1 VADPKRPPALLA
13 ALLAAQADA
22 HEIEATERGVTRRR
36 SPQGEDGEEEEWFY
50 PPAAAVLAE
59 YRRLRAAHGVTITLT
74 SQVATGDM
82 FEAEY
87 QLVHTS
93 GASMP
98 MSYRGPQ
105 MSPAKYAD
113 KPHVVTATERYAF
126 RCIVLRV
133 FDIPIRYPAR
143 PPRGER
149 GQDGPTP
156 ATPGGWPAPP
166 SAPEEPTASGTTT
179 FAGKSHPPF
188 SPAAV
193 AAALE
198 PWVKSERE
206 MRSADLG
213 LQSEPTMVDAWRL
226 CRAHQGLGVVDGSR
240 PNSPSEFEE
249 LYRFLCDQADE
260 YGWTFKVST

>member
-1 VADPKRPPALLA
+1 MAEPKRPPALLA

-22 HEIEATERGVTRRR
+22 REIEATERGVTRRR
-36 SPQGEDGEEEEWFY
+36 NPQGEDGEEEEWFY

-98 MSYRGPQ
+98 ISYRGPQ
-105 MSPAKYAD
+105 MGPAKYAD
-113 KPHVVTATERYAF
+113 KPHAVTATERYAF

-143 PPRGER
+143 PR

-156 ATPGGWPAPP
+156 ATPGNWPEPP
-166 SAPEEPTASGTTT
+166 SAPEEPTVSASGTTT

-188 SPAAV
+188 
-193 AAALE
+193 
-198 PWVKSERE
+198 
-206 MRSADLG
+206 
-213 LQSEPTMVDAWRL
+213 
-226 CRAHQGLGVVDGSR
+226 
-240 PNSPSEFEE
+240 
-249 LYRFLCDQADE
+249 
-260 YGWTFKVST
+260 

>member
-1 VADPKRPPALLA
+1 MADPKRPPALLA

-22 HEIEATERGVTRRR
+22 REIEATERGVTRRR
-36 SPQGEDGEEEEWFY
+36 NPQGEDGEEEEWFF

-59 YRRLRAAHGVTITLT
+59 YRRLRTAHGVTITLT

-87 QLVHTS
+87 QLVHVS

-98 MSYRGPQ
+98 VSYRGPL
-105 MSPAKYAD
+105 MNPAKYAD
-113 KPHVVTATERYAF
+113 KPHAVTATERYAF

-156 ATPGGWPAPP
+156 ATPNGWPAPP
-166 SAPEEPTASGTTT
+166 SAPEAPAKAAGSSTTAAGVGSTLAAPACGPVLATATLAGRPVLVVTSGGAT
-179 FAGKSHPPF
+179 
-188 SPAAV
+188 V
-193 AAALE
+193 
-198 PWVKSERE
+198 V
-206 MRSADLG
+206 
-213 LQSEPTMVDAWRL
+213 VDAASCAIVATL
-226 CRAHQGLGVVDGSR
+226 
-240 PNSPSEFEE
+240 P
-249 LYRFLCDQADE
+249 
-260 YGWTFKVST
+260 

>member
-13 ALLAAQADA
+13 ALLAAQAGA
-22 HEIEATERGVTRRR
+22 REIEATERGVTRRR
-36 SPQGEDGEEEEWFY
+36 NPQGEDGEEEEWFY

-98 MSYRGPQ
+98 VSFRGPL
-105 MSPAKYAD
+105 MNPAKYAD
-113 KPHVVTATERYAF
+113 KPHAVTATERYAF

-133 FDIPIRYPAR
+133 FDIPIRYPVR
-143 PPRGER
+143 PPRAER

-156 ATPGGWPAPP
+156 ATPGSWPTPP
-166 SAPEEPTASGTTT
+166 STYEAPTLVPNRQAYTPESFAAQLEAWVRWERSVREASGCTD
-179 FAGKSHPPF
+179 KP
-188 SPAAV
+188 
-193 AAALE
+193 
-198 PWVKSERE
+198 
-206 MRSADLG
+206 D
-213 LQSEPTMVDAWRL
+213 MVDAWNM
-226 CRAHQGLGVVDGSR
+226 CRAEQGLRVVAGAR
-240 PNSPSEFEE
+240 PNTPSEFKE
-249 LYRFLCDQADE
+249 LHDWLASTAADHG
-260 YGWTFKVST
+260 YSTEAVP